1 MSTDFSTPE
10 LPALGILTPLG
21 DADRRLL
28 SGYGEFLPVQK
39 DNHLIEEGLDQDSL
53 FFVIDG
59 TLHATMLRG
68 GHPVLLG
75 KIGRGETIGEIN
87 LLDPNKASATVTAE
101 EFSQVWIITRHSLED
116 FLNEYP
122 LPAAHLLVGIGKTLA
137 RRLRDVNEKIARF
150 YSM

>member
-1 MSTDFSTPE
+1 MSADFSSPE
-10 LPALGILTPLG
+10 LPALGILNPLG
-21 DADRRLL
+21 DDDRRLL
-28 SGYGEFLPVQK
+28 SGYGEFRPVLK
-39 DNHLIEEGLDQDSL
+39 DNHLIEEGLDQDRL
-53 FFVIDG
+53 FFVING
-59 TLHATMLRG
+59 TLHATTLRG

-87 LLDPNKASATVTAE
+87 LLDPNKASATVTAVEFAQVWTITRESLE
-101 EFSQVWIITRHSLED
+101 EFM
-116 FLNEYP
+116 NEYP